1 MRTFSKLLFAALLTT
16 CLACAHNQIIS
27 LQTNQIAEGIQIGAP
42 ALPYFVYSKMSLPL
56 LNEEFKN
63 ANAAISLEDTYDAA
77 YELSFED
84 IPSDGNTEHAF
95 ENMET
100 ASKYLQKI
108 LKSKGVE
115 NFENYFL
122 TALGTADND
131 GYILI
136 AAIYRPDRTI
146 NVFNKFDFL
155 FRQTLTLED
164 IDYYRAYRTDVSGK
178 LQDIVYDWAALPTQC
193 VSQQAYQSILLTL
206 TAIKALEQKLD
217 QKQDNEYWRK
227 ERQWIAG
234 NHLSVLLKQDM
245 QISQTLG
252 IDKDFTLRQI
262 LGF

>member
-1 MRTFSKLLFAALLTT
+1 MRTFSKLFFAALLTT
-16 CLACAHNQIIS
+16 CLSCAHSKVIPFETSQI
-27 LQTNQIAEGIQIGAP
+27 NKGIHTGAP

-122 TALGTADND
+122 AALGVADNNE
-131 GYILI
+131 YILI

-155 FRQTLTLED
+155 LRQTLTLED
-164 IDYYRAYRTDVSGK
+164 IDFYRAYRTDTSGES
-178 LQDIVYDWAALPTQC
+178 QDFVYDWAALPTQC

-206 TAIKALEQKLD
+206 TANKILE